1 VTYRELLPIINN
13 LEEYQLDHEIL
24 ILDSMQLEYFYVNE
38 AAYVLVEDDDV
49 ELGQLYLEV

>member
-1 VTYRELLPIINN
+1 MTYRELLPIINN

-38 AAYVLVEDDDV
+38 AAYVLVEDDGV